1 MKIFFERSGGFA
13 GLIMTTSID
22 TETLSSTE
30 ANQVC
35 QMVEAADFFN
45 LPATIASPSQP
56 DRFHYQITV
65 EEGDRQHTIQFGES
79 AMPDRLPPLV
89 DWLLERCKQD

>member
-1 MKIFFERSGGFA
+1 MKISFERSGGFA

-22 TETLSSTE
+22 TETLSPTE

-45 LPATIASPSQP
+45 LPTTIAAPQP
-56 DRFHYQITV
+56 DRFHYQITI
-65 EEGDRQHTIQFGES
+65 EERDRLHTIQIDES
-79 AMPDRLPPLV
+79 VMPDRLSPLIE
-89 DWLLERCKQD
+89 WMTETARR